1 MRFAYLGSGSQGNGL
16 VVQVGATTVLLDCGF
31 PVADTVR
38 RLARLGL
45 APQDLAGILV
55 THEHGDHIG
64 GVPAFARRFS
74 LPVWLSYGT
83 LRGTSLDFRGVRVEI
98 LDGFKDFSVGDVK
111 VGPYPVPHDAGE
123 PVQYVFSDGFARFGV
138 LTDVG
143 SATPHIRSVLTGC
156 DALALE
162 CNHDAEMLRN
172 GPYPP
177 GLKRRVAGEFG
188 HLSNAAAADLL
199 ASLDRSR
206 LRHLIAVHLSL
217 KNNTV
222 ALAREAL
229 ARVAGCE
236 PHRIGVA
243 DQFEGLDWREVGSG

>member
-16 VVQVGATTVLLDCGF
+16 VVQVGATTLLLDCGF
-31 PVADTVR
+31 PVSETVK

-45 APQDLAGILV
+45 APQDLAGVVV
-55 THEHGDHIG
+55 THEHTDHIG
-64 GVPAFARRFS
+64 GVPAFARRYG
-74 LPVWLSYGT
+74 LPVWLSHGT
-83 LRGTSLDFRGVRVEI
+83 LRGTNLDFRGVRVER
-98 LDGFKDFSVGDVK
+98 LDGFRAFGIGDVM
-111 VGPYPVPHDAGE
+111 VQPYPVPHDAGE
-123 PVQYVFSDGFARFGV
+123 PVQYVFGDGDRRFGV

-143 SATPHIRSVLTGC
+143 SATAHIRSVLTGC

-162 CNHDAEMLRN
+162 CNHDADMLQT

-177 GLKRRVAGEFG
+177 GLKRRVAGAFG

-206 LRHLIAVHLSL
+206 LQHLIAVHLSL

-222 ALAREAL
+222 ELAREAL
-229 ARVAGCE
+229 AGVVDCDAE
-236 PHRIGVA
+236 WIGVA
-243 DQFEGLDWREVGSG
+243 DQFQGLEWRSIRPR